1 MLRGSVRARREIR
14 ISSSVI
20 TDTKNL
26 ETTLLHEMIHAKSGP
41 FHARKFMGELERIRA
56 MGAFIEE
63 PRISKSNASQFI
75 EEAMLEKLPR
85 NKIPMY
91 LEWQFQKPLA
101 EIRKKV
107 DVYMLIQKKF
117 QEIKEIN
124 RIRKKVGFPP
134 L

>member
-1 MLRGSVRARREIR
+1 
-14 ISSSVI
+14 
-20 TDTKNL
+20 
-26 ETTLLHEMIHAKSGP
+26 
-41 FHARKFMGELERIRA
+41 MGELERIRA
-56 MGAFIEE
+56 MGASISEEFIEE

-75 EEAMLEKLPR
+75 EEAMLEKLSR

-107 DVYMLIQKKF
+107 DMYMLIEKKF

-124 RIRKKVGFPP
+124 RIRKKVGFLP